1 MYIRD
6 YLLQINSSLTGSE
19 YHMDMPPEEPPPL
32 DIPPPPEAIRL
43 TELKERREVLEKKL
57 ADEKAKLKRMQAD
70 RRALLR
76 KQIKHARSRL
86 SSAERKRRTQRLIV
100 LGSYLEHQTEGNPA
114 AQARLR
120 KDLDAFVTRNDHREL
135 FGLPPLDK
143 PTIGT
148 PAAAPPSAPTG
159 SRDDPIPGWHPF
171 KLSDGW
177 RARFDGDTSKL
188 PDDLVGSP
196 IAATTTGKSW
206 SATVLEV
213 KERSVRH
220 VLVRL
225 TDPPTS

>member
-1 MYIRD
+1 
-6 YLLQINSSLTGSE
+6 
-19 YHMDMPPEEPPPL
+19 MDMPPEEPPPL

-100 LGSYLEHQTEGNPA
+100 LGSYLEHQTAGNPA

-143 PTIGT
+143 PTTGT
-148 PAAAPPSAPTG
+148 PADAPSTPTG
-159 SRDDPIPGWHPF
+159 SRNDPIPGWHPYKIPGTNQWGSEF
-171 KLSDGW
+171 K
-177 RARFDGDTSKL
+177 GDTSTL
-188 PDDLVGSP
+188 PDELVGLH
-196 IAATTTGKSW
+196 ILVTTKRKKSW
-206 SATVLEV
+206 TATVLEV
-213 KERSVRH
+213 LECDAGSI
-220 VLVRL
+220 LVR
-225 TDPPTS
+225 DSGRPAKVN